1 MVGKIF
7 ERVRFVSGAER
18 NTLKQLKWASRQY
31 KTFKVY
37 TKENTPDHWKVTRSR
52 RSPPILLVANE
63 GYAFDD
69 LRESIVEYGK
79 RWNFTRKLNCTRKF

>member
-1 MVGKIF
+1 L
-7 ERVRFVSGAER
+7 
-18 NTLKQLKWASRQY
+18 TQLKWASRQY

-37 TKENTPDHWKVTRSR
+37 TNKNTPDHWKVTHSR

-79 RWNFTRKLNCTRKF
+79 RWNFTRKFYIYP